1 MVTVTRYGTRTIP
14 DRCKKVKN
22 GKKDMSNKLKL
33 RGHMKAFMSW
43 PLILCALLVVL
54 NILVY
59 ITDVKAGI
67 VVSVGILIYIGIA
80 VVVLRCHKPFVVND
94 LIAFANQYDTLEK
107 RILEELALPYAIM
120 DMNGRLI
127 WSNKV
132 FAELTGKDQFY
143 RKNISSIFPDVTPDK
158 LPSAGK
164 KEISEIST
172 QVGDRIYRLSMQR
185 VSMGEVIANSELFE
199 KVDKSPDLIAMYMYD
214 DTELTEYIQKNE
226 DNKLVVALAYLDNYE
241 EALESV
247 EDVRRSLLIALIDR
261 KITKYFS
268 NFDGLVKKLEKDK
281 YFLIMRQSSLET
293 LKEQRFH
300 ILDEV
305 KTVNIGNEMA
315 ITLSIGIGLN
325 AANYLQ
331 NYEYSRIAI
340 EMALGRG
347 GDQVVIK
354 NGNNITYY
362 GGKTQQVEKTT
373 RVKARVKAQALKEF
387 MSTKERVVVMGH
399 KITDVDALGA
409 AIGIYRAG
417 RTLGKTVNIVVN
429 DPTTSIRPLMAGYMN
444 NPDYEPSMFVN
455 SAQAKELVDN
465 NTVVVVV
472 DTNKPSYTECQDLL
486 YMTKTVV
493 VLDHHRRGSEVIENA
508 VLSYVE
514 PYASS
519 ACEMVAEILQY
530 FSDDLRIRNM
540 EADCL
545 YAGIMID
552 TNNFTTR
559 AGVRTFEAAA
569 FLRRSGADVT
579 RVRKLLRDNLESY
592 KARAEAVRTASI
604 YRNYFAI
611 ARCPSEGVDSPTVV
625 GAQAANELLNIAGVK
640 ASFVLTQYNDEVY
653 ISARAIDEINVQ
665 VMMEKMGGGGHMNI
679 AGAQVKASPDEV
691 ERMLKEIIDQEY
703 QEENVK

>member
-1 MVTVTRYGTRTIP
+1 
-14 DRCKKVKN
+14 
-22 GKKDMSNKLKL
+22 MSNKLKL

-94 LIAFANQYDTLEK
+94 LIAFANQYDTLET

>member
-1 MVTVTRYGTRTIP
+1 M
-14 DRCKKVKN
+14 KN
-22 GKKDMSNKLKL
+22 GKKNMNDKLKL
-33 RGHMKAFMSW
+33 KGHMKAFMRW
-43 PLILCALLVVL
+43 PLILSALLIVL

-59 ITDVKAGI
+59 CVSVKAGL
-67 VVSVGILIYIGIA
+67 VVSAGVLIYVGIA
-80 VVVLRCHKPFVVND
+80 VVVLRCHKPFIVNE
-94 LIAFANQYDTLEK
+94 LIAFANQYDSLEK

-120 DMNGRLI
+120 DMNGRMI

-143 RKNISSIFPDVTPDK
+143 KKNISTIFPDVTADK
-158 LPSAGK
+158 LPVADK

-172 QVGDRIYRLSMQR
+172 QFGEKIYRVSMQR
-185 VSMGEVIANSELFE
+185 VELGEIVAGSETLE
-199 KVDKSPDLIAMYMYD
+199 NTDKNVSLIAMYMYD
-214 DTELTEYIQKNE
+214 DTELKEYIKKNE

-281 YFLIMRQSSLET
+281 YFLIMRQSSLDT

-315 ITLSIGIGLN
+315 ITLSIGVGLN
-325 AANYLQ
+325 AATYIQ

-362 GGKTQQVEKTT
+362 GGKTQQMEKAT

-387 MSTKERVVVMGH
+387 MSTKDRVVVMGH

-409 AIGIYRAG
+409 GIGIYRAG
-417 RTLGKTVNIVVN
+417 KTLGKPVHIVVN
-429 DPTTSIRPLMAGYMN
+429 DPTKSIRPLIAEYTN
-444 NPDYEPSMFVN
+444 NSEYEPSMFVD
-455 SAQAKELVDN
+455 SAQAKDLIDN

-472 DTNKPSYTECQDLL
+472 DTNRPSYTECEELL

-530 FSDDLRIRNM
+530 FSDDLRIRNI
-540 EADCL
+540 EAECL
-545 YAGIMID
+545 YAGIVID

-579 RVRKLLRDNLESY
+579 RVRKLLRDDLKSY
-592 KARAEAVRTASI
+592 QARADAVRTAHI
-604 YRNYFAI
+604 YRNCFAI
-611 ARCPSEGVDSPTVV
+611 STCPSENLDSPTVV

-640 ASFVLTQYNDEVY
+640 ASFVLTQYNNEIY

-691 ERMLKEIIDQEY
+691 ERMLKDIIDQEY
-703 QEENVK
+703 QEENIK

>member
-1 MVTVTRYGTRTIP
+1 
-14 DRCKKVKN
+14 
-22 GKKDMSNKLKL
+22 MSNKLKL

-80 VVVLRCHKPFVVND
+80 VVVLRCHKPFVVYD

-281 YFLIMRQSSLET
+281 YFLIMRQSSLEA

-444 NPDYEPSMFVN
+444 KPDYEPTMFVN
-455 SAQAKELVDN
+455 SAQAKDLVDN

>member
-1 MVTVTRYGTRTIP
+1 M
-14 DRCKKVKN
+14 KN
-22 GKKDMSNKLKL
+22 GKKNMNDKLKL
-33 RGHMKAFMSW
+33 KGHMKAFMRW
-43 PLILCALLVVL
+43 PLILSALLIVL

-59 ITDVKAGI
+59 CVSVKAGL
-67 VVSVGILIYIGIA
+67 VVSAGVLIYVGIA
-80 VVVLRCHKPFVVND
+80 VVLLRCHRPFIVNE
-94 LIAFANQYDTLEK
+94 LIAFANQYDSLEK

-120 DMNGRLI
+120 DMNGRMI

-143 RKNISSIFPDVTPDK
+143 KKNISTIFPDVTADK
-158 LPSAGK
+158 LPVADK

-172 QVGDRIYRLSMQR
+172 QFGEKIYRVSMQR
-185 VSMGEVIANSELFE
+185 VELGEIVAGSETLE
-199 KVDKSPDLIAMYMYD
+199 NTDKNVSLIAMYMYD
-214 DTELTEYIQKNE
+214 DTELKEYIKKNE

-281 YFLIMRQSSLET
+281 YFLIMRQSSLDT

-315 ITLSIGIGLN
+315 ITLSIGVGLN
-325 AANYLQ
+325 AATYIQ

-362 GGKTQQVEKTT
+362 GGKTQQMEKAT

-387 MSTKERVVVMGH
+387 MSTKDRVVVMGH

-409 AIGIYRAG
+409 GIGIYRAG
-417 RTLGKTVNIVVN
+417 KTLGKPVHIVVN
-429 DPTTSIRPLMAGYMN
+429 DPTKSIRPLIAEYTN
-444 NPDYEPSMFVN
+444 NSEYEPSMFVD
-455 SAQAKELVDN
+455 SAQAKDLIDN

-472 DTNKPSYTECQDLL
+472 DTNRPSYTECEELL

-530 FSDDLRIRNM
+530 FSDDLRIRNI

-545 YAGIMID
+545 YAGIVID

-579 RVRKLLRDNLESY
+579 RVRKLLRDDLKSY
-592 KARAEAVRTASI
+592 QARADAVRTAHI
-604 YRNYFAI
+604 YRNCFAI
-611 ARCPSEGVDSPTVV
+611 STCPSENLDSPTVV

-640 ASFVLTQYNDEVY
+640 ASFVLTSYNKEVY
-653 ISARAIDEINVQ
+653 VSARAIDEVNVQ
-665 VMMEKMGGGGHMNI
+665 VMMEKLGGGGHINI
-679 AGAQVKASPDEV
+679 AGAQVRRPMDEV
-691 ERMLKEIIDQEY
+691 EDMIKEIIDEMY
-703 QEENVK
+703 QEEETKK

>member
-1 MVTVTRYGTRTIP
+1 
-14 DRCKKVKN
+14 
-22 GKKDMSNKLKL
+22 MSDKLKL
-33 RGHMKAFMSW
+33 KGHMKAFMRW
-43 PLILCALLVVL
+43 PLILSVLLIVLNLLVY
-54 NILVY
+54 Y
-59 ITDVKAGI
+59 ISIKAGI
-67 VVSVGILIYIGIA
+67 VVSVGILIYVGIA
-80 VVVLRCHKPFVVND
+80 VVVLRCHRPFIVNG

-120 DMNGRLI
+120 DMNGKMI

-143 RKNISSIFPDVTPDK
+143 KKNISSIFPDVTADK
-158 LPSAGK
+158 LPVSEK
-164 KEISEIST
+164 KEMSEVCT
-172 QVGDRIYRLSMQR
+172 QFGEKVYRISMQR
-185 VSMGEVIANSELFE
+185 VSLEEVVARSELFE
-199 KVDKSPDLIAMYMYD
+199 KTDRKVSLIAMYLYD
-214 DTELTEYIQKNE
+214 DTELKEYIKKNE
-226 DNKLVVALAYLDNYE
+226 DDKLVVALAYLDNYE

-281 YFLIMRQSSLET
+281 YFLIMRQSSLEA

-300 ILDEV
+300 ILEEV

-315 ITLSIGIGLN
+315 ITLSIGVGLN
-325 AANYLQ
+325 ASTYIQ

-387 MSTKERVVVMGH
+387 MSTKDRVVVMGH

-417 RTLGKTVNIVVN
+417 KTIGKTVNIVVN
-429 DPTTSIRPLMAGYMN
+429 DPTVSIRPLMAGFMN
-444 NPDYEPSMFVN
+444 NSDYDPSMFVN
-455 SAQAKELVDN
+455 SAQAKEFVDN

-472 DTNKPSYTECQDLL
+472 DTNKPSYTECEDLL
-486 YMTKTVV
+486 HMTKTIV
-493 VLDHHRRGSEVIENA
+493 VLDHHRRGSEVIDNA

-540 EADCL
+540 EADCI

-579 RVRKLLRDNLESY
+579 RVRKMLRDNLESY
-592 KARAEAVRTASI
+592 QARAEAVRTAHI
-604 YRNYFAI
+604 YRDCFAI
-611 ARCPSEGVDSPTVV
+611 ARCPSEGLDSPTVV

-640 ASFVLTQYNDEVY
+640 ASFVLTEYNNEVY
-653 ISARAIDEINVQ
+653 ISARAIDEVNVQ

>member
-1 MVTVTRYGTRTIP
+1 
-14 DRCKKVKN
+14 
-22 GKKDMSNKLKL
+22 MSNKLKL

-268 NFDGLVKKLEKDK
+268 KFDGLVKKLEKDK

>member
-1 MVTVTRYGTRTIP
+1 
-14 DRCKKVKN
+14 
-22 GKKDMSNKLKL
+22 MSDKLKL
-33 RGHMKAFMSW
+33 KGHMKAFMRW
-43 PLILCALLVVL
+43 PLILSVLLIVLNLLVY
-54 NILVY
+54 Y
-59 ITDVKAGI
+59 ISIKAGI
-67 VVSVGILIYIGIA
+67 VVSVGILIYVGIA
-80 VVVLRCHKPFVVND
+80 VVVLRCHRPFIVNG

-120 DMNGRLI
+120 DMNGKMI

-143 RKNISSIFPDVTPDK
+143 KKNISSIFPDVTADK
-158 LPSAGK
+158 LPVTEK
-164 KEISEIST
+164 KEMSEVCT
-172 QVGDRIYRLSMQR
+172 QFGEKVYRISMQR
-185 VSMGEVIANSELFE
+185 VSLGEVVARSELFE
-199 KVDKSPDLIAMYMYD
+199 KNDRKVSLIAMYLYD
-214 DTELTEYIQKNE
+214 DTELKEYIKKNE
-226 DNKLVVALAYLDNYE
+226 DDKLVVALAYLDNYE

-281 YFLIMRQSSLET
+281 YFLIMRQSSLEA

-300 ILDEV
+300 ILEEV

-315 ITLSIGIGLN
+315 ITLSIGVGLN
-325 AANYLQ
+325 ASTYIQ

-387 MSTKERVVVMGH
+387 MSTKDRVVVMGH

-417 RTLGKTVNIVVN
+417 KTIGKTVNIVVN
-429 DPTTSIRPLMAGYMN
+429 DPTVSIRPLMAGFMN
-444 NPDYEPSMFVN
+444 NSDYDPSMFVN
-455 SAQAKELVDN
+455 SAQAKEFVDN

-472 DTNKPSYTECQDLL
+472 DTNKPSYTECEDLL
-486 YMTKTVV
+486 HMTKTIV
-493 VLDHHRRGSEVIENA
+493 VLDHHRRGSEVIDNA

-540 EADCL
+540 EADCI

-579 RVRKLLRDNLESY
+579 RVRKMLRDNLESY
-592 KARAEAVRTASI
+592 QARAEAVRTAHI
-604 YRNYFAI
+604 YRDCFAI
-611 ARCPSEGVDSPTVV
+611 ARCPSEGLDSPTVV

-640 ASFVLTQYNDEVY
+640 ASFVLTEYNNEVY
-653 ISARAIDEINVQ
+653 ISARAIDEVNVQ

-679 AGAQVKASPDEV
+679 AGAQVKATPDEV
-691 ERMLKEIIDQEY
+691 EKMLKDIIDEDY
-703 QEENVK
+703 QEEKAK

>member
-1 MVTVTRYGTRTIP
+1 MN
-14 DRCKKVKN
+14 D
-22 GKKDMSNKLKL
+22 KLKMK
-33 RGHMKAFMSW
+33 GHMRAFMRW
-43 PLILCALLVVL
+43 PLVLSVFLIILNLLVYCISIKSG
-54 NILVY
+54 IL
-59 ITDVKAGI
+59 
-67 VVSVGILIYIGIA
+67 VSVGTIIYVGIA
-80 VVVLRCHKPFVVND
+80 VFVLRCHKPFIIND
-94 LIAFANQYDTLEK
+94 LIAFANQYDALEK

-120 DMNGRLI
+120 DTNGRMI

-132 FAELTGKDQFY
+132 FSELTGKDQFY
-143 RKNISSIFPDVTPDK
+143 KKNICTIFPDVTADK
-158 LPSAGK
+158 LPVTEK
-164 KEISEIST
+164 KEMTEIST
-172 QVGDRIYRLSMQR
+172 QFGDKIYRISMQR
-185 VSMGEVIANSELFE
+185 VSLGEVLSASELFE
-199 KVDKSPDLIAMYMYD
+199 KTDKNVSLIAMYLYD
-214 DTELTEYIQKNE
+214 DTELKQYIQKNE
-226 DNKLVVALAYLDNYE
+226 DDKLVMALAYLDNYE

-281 YFLIMRQSSLET
+281 YFLIMRQSSLEA

-300 ILDEV
+300 ILEEV

-315 ITLSIGIGLN
+315 ITLSIGVGLN
-325 AANYLQ
+325 GATYLQ

-362 GGKTQQVEKTT
+362 GGKTQQMEKTT

-387 MSTKERVVVMGH
+387 MSTKDRVVVMGH

-417 RTLGKTVNIVVN
+417 KTLGKTVNIVVN
-429 DPTTSIRPLMAGYMN
+429 DPTTSIRPLMAGYIN
-444 NPDYEPSMFVN
+444 NPDYDPSMFVT
-455 SAQAKELVDN
+455 SEQAKDLVDN

-472 DTNKPSYTECQDLL
+472 DTNKPSYTECQELL

-540 EADCL
+540 EADCI

-579 RVRKLLRDNLESY
+579 RVRKMLRDNLQSY
-592 KARAEAVRTASI
+592 QARAEAVRTAHI
-604 YRNYFAI
+604 YRDCFAI

-640 ASFVLTQYNDEVY
+640 ASFVLTEYNNEVY
-653 ISARAIDEINVQ
+653 ISARAIDEVNVQ

-691 ERMLKEIIDQEY
+691 EKMLKDIIDQDY

>member
-1 MVTVTRYGTRTIP
+1 
-14 DRCKKVKN
+14 
-22 GKKDMSNKLKL
+22 
-33 RGHMKAFMSW
+33 MKAFMRW
-43 PLILCALLVVL
+43 PLVLSVFLVILNLLVYC
-54 NILVY
+54 IS
-59 ITDVKAGI
+59 IKAGI
-67 VVSVGILIYIGIA
+67 LVSVGTVVYIGIA
-80 VVVLRCHKPFVVND
+80 VFVLRCHKPFIIND
-94 LIAFANQYDTLEK
+94 LIAFANQYDALEK

-120 DMNGRLI
+120 DMNGKMI

-132 FAELTGKDQFY
+132 FSELTGKDQFY
-143 RKNISSIFPDVTPDK
+143 KKNISTIFPDVTADK
-158 LPSAGK
+158 LPFTEK
-164 KEISEIST
+164 KEMTEIST
-172 QVGDRIYRLSMQR
+172 QFGDKIYRISMQR
-185 VSMGEVIANSELFE
+185 VSLGEVLSSSELFE
-199 KVDKSPDLIAMYMYD
+199 KTDKNVNLIAMYLYD
-214 DTELTEYIQKNE
+214 DTELKQYIQKNE
-226 DNKLVVALAYLDNYE
+226 DDKLVMALAYLDNYE

-281 YFLIMRQSSLET
+281 YFLIMRQSSLEA

-300 ILDEV
+300 ILEEV

-315 ITLSIGIGLN
+315 ITLSIGVGLN
-325 AANYLQ
+325 GATYLQ

-362 GGKTQQVEKTT
+362 GGKTQQMEKTT

-387 MSTKERVVVMGH
+387 MSTKDRVVVMGH

-417 RTLGKTVNIVVN
+417 KTLGKTVNIVVN
-429 DPTTSIRPLMAGYMN
+429 DPTTSIRPLMAGYIN
-444 NPDYEPSMFVN
+444 NPDYDPSMFVT
-455 SAQAKELVDN
+455 SEQAKELVDN

-472 DTNKPSYTECQDLL
+472 DTNKPSYTECQELL

-540 EADCL
+540 EADCI

-579 RVRKLLRDNLESY
+579 RVRKMLRDNLQSY
-592 KARAEAVRTASI
+592 QARAEAVRTAHI
-604 YRNYFAI
+604 YRDCFAI

-640 ASFVLTQYNDEVY
+640 ASFVLTEYNNEVY
-653 ISARAIDEINVQ
+653 ISARAIDEVNVQ

-691 ERMLKEIIDQEY
+691 EKMLKDIIDQDY
-703 QEENVK
+703 QEENIK

>member
-1 MVTVTRYGTRTIP
+1 
-14 DRCKKVKN
+14 
-22 GKKDMSNKLKL
+22 MSDKLKL
-33 RGHMKAFMSW
+33 KGHMKAFMRW
-43 PLILCALLVVL
+43 PLILSALLIVL
-54 NILVY
+54 NIWVY
-59 ITDVKAGI
+59 FVSVKAGI
-67 VVSVGILIYIGIA
+67 IVSGGILIYVGCA
-80 VVVLRCHKPFVVND
+80 VIILRCHRPFIVNE
-94 LIAFANQYDTLEK
+94 LIAFANQYDSLEK

-120 DMNGRLI
+120 DMNGRMI

-143 RKNISSIFPDVTPDK
+143 KKNVSTVFPDVTADK
-158 LPSAGK
+158 LPVADK
-164 KEISEIST
+164 KETAEIST
-172 QVGDRIYRLSMQR
+172 RFGEKTYRISMQR
-185 VSMGEVIANSELFE
+185 VSLGEVVAKSEFLENSNRN
-199 KVDKSPDLIAMYMYD
+199 VSLIAMYLYD
-214 DTELTEYIQKNE
+214 DTELKSYIKKNE

-281 YFLIMRQSSLET
+281 YFLIMRQSSLEA

-315 ITLSIGIGLN
+315 ITLSIGVGLN
-325 AANYLQ
+325 ASTYIQ

-362 GGKTQQVEKTT
+362 GGKTQQMEKNT

-387 MSTKERVVVMGH
+387 MSTKDRVVVMGH

-409 AIGIYRAG
+409 AIGIFRAG
-417 RTLGKTVNIVVN
+417 KTLGKSVSIVVN
-429 DPTTSIRPLMAGYMN
+429 DPTKSIRPLIAGYVN
-444 NPDYEPSMFVN
+444 NPDYEPSMFVD
-455 SAQAKELVDN
+455 SEQAKDMVDN

-472 DTNKPSYTECQDLL
+472 DTNRPSYTECEELL
-486 YMTKTVV
+486 HMTKTIV

-552 TNNFTTR
+552 TNNFTT
-559 AGVRTFEAAA
+559 
-569 FLRRSGADVT
+569 
-579 RVRKLLRDNLESY
+579 SY
-592 KARAEAVRTASI
+592 QARAEAVRTAQI
-604 YRNYFAI
+604 YRECYAI
-611 ARCPSEGVDSPTVV
+611 ARCPSENLDSPTVI

-640 ASFVLTQYNDEVY
+640 ASFVLTQYNNEVY
-653 ISARAIDEINVQ
+653 ISARAIDEVNVQ

-691 ERMLKEIIDQEY
+691 ERMLKDIIDQEY
-703 QEENVK
+703 QEENTK

>member
-1 MVTVTRYGTRTIP
+1 M
-14 DRCKKVKN
+14 KN
-22 GKKDMSNKLKL
+22 GKKNMNDKLKL
-33 RGHMKAFMSW
+33 KGHMKAFMRW
-43 PLILCALLVVL
+43 PLILSALLIVL

-59 ITDVKAGI
+59 CVSVKAGL
-67 VVSVGILIYIGIA
+67 VVSAGVLIYVGIA
-80 VVVLRCHKPFVVND
+80 VVVLRCHRPFIVNE
-94 LIAFANQYDTLEK
+94 LIAFANQYDSLEK

-120 DMNGRLI
+120 DMNGRMI

-143 RKNISSIFPDVTPDK
+143 KKNISTIFPDVTADK
-158 LPSAGK
+158 LPVADK

-172 QVGDRIYRLSMQR
+172 QFGEKIYRVSMQR
-185 VSMGEVIANSELFE
+185 VELGEIVAGSETLE
-199 KVDKSPDLIAMYMYD
+199 NTDKNVSLIAMYMYD
-214 DTELTEYIQKNE
+214 DTELKEYIKKNE

-281 YFLIMRQSSLET
+281 YFLIMRQSSLDT

-315 ITLSIGIGLN
+315 ITLSIGVGLN
-325 AANYLQ
+325 AATYIQ

-362 GGKTQQVEKTT
+362 GGKTQQMEKAT

-387 MSTKERVVVMGH
+387 MSTKDRVVVMGH

-409 AIGIYRAG
+409 GIGIYRAG
-417 RTLGKTVNIVVN
+417 KTLGKPVHIVVN
-429 DPTTSIRPLMAGYMN
+429 DPTKSIRPLIAEYTN
-444 NPDYEPSMFVN
+444 NSEYEPSMFVD
-455 SAQAKELVDN
+455 SAQAKDLIDN

-472 DTNKPSYTECQDLL
+472 DTNRPSYTECEELL

-530 FSDDLRIRNM
+530 FSDDLRIRNI

-545 YAGIMID
+545 YAGIVID

-579 RVRKLLRDNLESY
+579 RVRKLLRDDLKSY
-592 KARAEAVRTASI
+592 QARADAVRTAHI
-604 YRNYFAI
+604 YRNCFAI
-611 ARCPSEGVDSPTVV
+611 STCPSENLDSPTVV

-640 ASFVLTQYNDEVY
+640 ASFVLTQYNNEIY

-691 ERMLKEIIDQEY
+691 ERMLKDIVDQEY
-703 QEENVK
+703 QEENIK

>member
-1 MVTVTRYGTRTIP
+1 M
-14 DRCKKVKN
+14 KN
-22 GKKDMSNKLKL
+22 GKKNMNDKLKL
-33 RGHMKAFMSW
+33 KGHMKAFMRW
-43 PLILCALLVVL
+43 PLILSALLIVL

-59 ITDVKAGI
+59 CVSVKAGL
-67 VVSVGILIYIGIA
+67 VVSVGILIYVGIA
-80 VVVLRCHKPFVVND
+80 VVVLRCHRPFIVNE
-94 LIAFANQYDTLEK
+94 LIAFANQYDSLEK
-107 RILEELALPYAIM
+107 RILEKLALPYAIM
-120 DMNGRLI
+120 DMNGRMI

-143 RKNISSIFPDVTPDK
+143 KKNISTIFPDVTADK
-158 LPSAGK
+158 LPVADK

-172 QVGDRIYRLSMQR
+172 QFGEKIYRVSMQR
-185 VSMGEVIANSELFE
+185 VELGEIVAGSEMLE
-199 KVDKSPDLIAMYMYD
+199 NTDKNVSLIAMYMYD
-214 DTELTEYIQKNE
+214 DTELKEYIKKNE

-268 NFDGLVKKLEKDK
+268 NFDGLVKKIEKDK
-281 YFLIMRQSSLET
+281 YFLIMRQSSLDT

-315 ITLSIGIGLN
+315 ITLSIGVGLN
-325 AANYLQ
+325 AATYIQ

-362 GGKTQQVEKTT
+362 GGKTQQMEKAT

-387 MSTKERVVVMGH
+387 MSTKDRVVVMGH

-409 AIGIYRAG
+409 GIGIYRAG
-417 RTLGKTVNIVVN
+417 KTLGKPVHIVVN
-429 DPTTSIRPLMAGYMN
+429 DPTKSIRPLIAEYTN
-444 NPDYEPSMFVN
+444 NSEYEPSMFVD
-455 SAQAKELVDN
+455 SAQAKDLIDN

-472 DTNKPSYTECQDLL
+472 DTNRPSYTECEELL

-530 FSDDLRIRNM
+530 FSDDLRIRNI

-545 YAGIMID
+545 YAGIVID

-579 RVRKLLRDNLESY
+579 RVRKLLRDDLKSY
-592 KARAEAVRTASI
+592 QARADAVRTAHI
-604 YRNYFAI
+604 YRNCFAI
-611 ARCPSEGVDSPTVV
+611 STCPSENLDSPTVV

-640 ASFVLTQYNDEVY
+640 ASFVLTQYNNEIY

-691 ERMLKEIIDQEY
+691 ERMLKDIIDQEY
-703 QEENVK
+703 QEENIK

>member
-1 MVTVTRYGTRTIP
+1 M
-14 DRCKKVKN
+14 KN
-22 GKKDMSNKLKL
+22 GKKNMNDKLKL
-33 RGHMKAFMSW
+33 KGHMKAFMRW
-43 PLILCALLVVL
+43 PLILSALLIVL

-59 ITDVKAGI
+59 CVSVKAGL
-67 VVSVGILIYIGIA
+67 VVSAGVLIYVGIA
-80 VVVLRCHKPFVVND
+80 VVVLRCHRPFIVNE
-94 LIAFANQYDTLEK
+94 LIAFANQYDSLEK

-120 DMNGRLI
+120 DMNGRMI

-143 RKNISSIFPDVTPDK
+143 KKNISTIFPDVTADK
-158 LPSAGK
+158 LPVADK

-172 QVGDRIYRLSMQR
+172 QFGEKIYRVSMQR
-185 VSMGEVIANSELFE
+185 VELGEIVAGSETLE
-199 KVDKSPDLIAMYMYD
+199 NTDKNVSLIAMYMYD
-214 DTELTEYIQKNE
+214 DTELKEYNKKNE

-281 YFLIMRQSSLET
+281 YFLIMRQSSLDT

-315 ITLSIGIGLN
+315 ITLSIGVGLN
-325 AANYLQ
+325 AATYIQ

-362 GGKTQQVEKTT
+362 GGKTQQMEKAT

-387 MSTKERVVVMGH
+387 MSTKDRVVVMGH

-409 AIGIYRAG
+409 GIGIYRAG
-417 RTLGKTVNIVVN
+417 KTLGKPVHIVVN
-429 DPTTSIRPLMAGYMN
+429 DPTKSIRPLIAEYTN
-444 NPDYEPSMFVN
+444 NSEYEPSMFVD
-455 SAQAKELVDN
+455 SAQAKDLIDN

-472 DTNKPSYTECQDLL
+472 DTNRPSYTECEELL

-530 FSDDLRIRNM
+530 FSDDLRIRNI

-545 YAGIMID
+545 YAGIVID

-559 AGVRTFEAAA
+559 AGVRSFEAAA

-579 RVRKLLRDNLESY
+579 RVRKLLRDDLKSY
-592 KARAEAVRTASI
+592 QARADAVRTAHI
-604 YRNYFAI
+604 YRNCFAI
-611 ARCPSEGVDSPTVV
+611 STCPSENLDSPTVV

-640 ASFVLTQYNDEVY
+640 ASFVLTQYNNEIY

-691 ERMLKEIIDQEY
+691 ERMLKDIIDQEY
-703 QEENVK
+703 QEENIK

>member
-1 MVTVTRYGTRTIP
+1 
-14 DRCKKVKN
+14 
-22 GKKDMSNKLKL
+22 MSDKLKL
-33 RGHMKAFMSW
+33 KGHMKVFMRW
-43 PLILCALLVVL
+43 PMILSVLLVIT

-59 ITDVKAGI
+59 IINVKAGL
-67 VVSVGILIYIGIA
+67 VVTLSIFIYIGVA
-80 VVVLRCHKPFVVND
+80 VVVLRCHRPFIVND
-94 LIAFANQYDTLEK
+94 LIAFANQYDVLEK

-120 DMNGRLI
+120 DMNGRMI

-132 FAELTGKDQFY
+132 FSELTGKDQFY
-143 RKNISSIFPDVTPDK
+143 KKNISTVFPDITADK
-158 LPSAGK
+158 LPTEQK
-164 KEISEIST
+164 KEITEVSIEYGER
-172 QVGDRIYRLSMQR
+172 VYRASLQR
-185 VSMGEVIANSELFE
+185 VSLGEVISRSELFE
-199 KVDKSPDLIAMYMYD
+199 ETEKNVSLIAMYLYD
-214 DTELTEYIQKNE
+214 DTELKEYIQKNE

-281 YFLIMRQSSLET
+281 YFLIMRQSSLEA

-315 ITLSIGIGLN
+315 VTLSIGIGLN
-325 AANYLQ
+325 ASTYVQ

-354 NGNNITYY
+354 NGDNITYY
-362 GGKTQQVEKTT
+362 GGKTQQMEKTT

-387 MSTKERVVVMGH
+387 MSTKDRVVVMGH

-417 RTLGKTVNIVVN
+417 RTLGKPVHIVVN
-429 DPTTSIRPLMAGYMN
+429 DPTTSIRPLMAGYID
-444 NPDYEPSMFVN
+444 NPDYEPSMFVD
-455 SAQAKELVDN
+455 SAHAKELVDN

-472 DTNKPSYTECQDLL
+472 DTNKPSYTECQELL
-486 YMTKTVV
+486 SMTKTIV

-540 EADCL
+540 EADCI

-579 RVRKLLRDNLESY
+579 RVRKLLRDNLDSY
-592 KARAEAVRTASI
+592 KARAEAVRTAQI
-604 YRNYFAI
+604 YRNCFAI
-611 ARCPSEGVDSPTVV
+611 ARCPSEGLESPTVV
-625 GAQAANELLNIAGVK
+625 GAQAANELLNIAGVQ
-640 ASFVLTQYNDEVY
+640 ASFVLTQYNNEIY
-653 ISARAIDEINVQ
+653 ISARAIDEVNVQ
-665 VMMEKMGGGGHMNI
+665 VMMEKMGGGGHMNV
-679 AGAQVKASPDEV
+679 AGAQVKAPIDEV
-691 ERMLKEIIDQEY
+691 ERMLKDIIDQLY
-703 QEENVK
+703 AK

>member
-1 MVTVTRYGTRTIP
+1 
-14 DRCKKVKN
+14 
-22 GKKDMSNKLKL
+22 MSNKLKL

-143 RKNISSIFPDVTPDK
+143 RKNISSIFSDVTPDK

-281 YFLIMRQSSLET
+281 YFLIMRQSSLEA

-455 SAQAKELVDN
+455 SAQAKDLVDN

-592 KARAEAVRTASI
+592 KARAEAVRTACI